1 MNTLLYIETL
11 WAKIKQHPKD
21 FLKGLWAKVNQN
33 HFVVGYI
40 LVTLG
45 LVYFANTVPYP
56 ALRIFSSALNSIA
69 LWLGTMI
76 GLVYFF
82 NGTGC
87 DVHKEIVDEHNVAL
101 GILIGLYGLAIAI
114 AIKA

>member
-1 MNTLLYIETL
+1 MKKMWN
-11 WAKIKQHPKD
+11 
-21 FLKGLWAKVNQN
+21 GLNQN
-33 HFVVGYI
+33 HFIAAYI
-40 LVTLG
+40 IVTLG
-45 LVYFANTVPYP
+45 LVYAANNVPYP
-56 ALRIFSSALNSIA
+56 ALRIFSSAANSIA
-69 LWLGTMI
+69 LWLGTML

-87 DVHKEIVDEHNVAL
+87 DVHKEIVDEHNIAL

>member
-1 MNTLLYIETL
+1 MKKL
-11 WAKIKQHPKD
+11 WGKI
-21 FLKGLWAKVNQN
+21 NQN
-33 HFVVGYI
+33 HFTLVYI
-40 LVTLG
+40 IITLG
-45 LVYFANTVPYP
+45 LIFAANNVPYP

-69 LWLGTMI
+69 LWLGTML